1 VAAYIVR
8 RIIQAIPIVI
18 GVAIV
23 AFFIVRLAPGSP
35 VDKFRGGRVSPEVIA
50 NIIKLYQ
57 LDQPL
62 PQQLWSWITTFP
74 QVWRADAWGYSF
86 TDGKPV
92 LTNIGTRIPLTML
105 LMGSSLVLTAIISI
119 PLGILGAVKQYSRS
133 DKIITVLATIGY
145 AMPTFWLGIMLRTVF
160 AVQLRWF
167 PLFGAQ
173 MLGNNKFDLPDLL
186 WHLVLPMTT
195 LTIVAVAGWSRYMR
209 SSMLEVLR
217 QDYVRTAKA
226 KGLSN
231 NRVIYRHALR
241 NALIPIVTLFGL
253 SIPALLSGA
262 AVTETVFTW
271 PGLGSMG
278 IGAVITRDY
287 PTVLA
292 FVMIGGILVI
302 LGNLVADIL
311 YAFVDP
317 RIKY

>member
-1 VAAYIVR
+1 MALYIVR
-8 RIIQAIPIVI
+8 RVLQAIPILL
-18 GVAIV
+18 GVAII

-35 VDKFRGGRVSPEVIA
+35 VDKFRGGRVSPAVIQ
-50 NIIKLYQ
+50 NVIKLYQ

-62 PQQLWSWITTFP
+62 PQQLWSWLTTFP
-74 QVWRADAWGYSF
+74 QIWRIDAWGYSF

-92 LTNIGTRIPLTML
+92 LSNIAARVPLTLL
-105 LMGSSLVLTAIISI
+105 LMGTTLILTAVIAI
-119 PLGILGAVKQYSRS
+119 PLGVLGAVKQYSTS
-133 DKIITVLATIGY
+133 DKFITVLATLGY
-145 AMPTFWLGIMLRTVF
+145 AMPTFWLGFMLRTVF
-160 AVQLRWF
+160 GANLKWF

-173 MLGNNKFDLPDLL
+173 TLGGGNGLPDLL
-186 WHLVLPMTT
+186 WHMVLPVTT

-226 KGLSN
+226 KGLASR
-231 NRVIYRHALR
+231 RVIYRHALR
-241 NALIPIVTLFGL
+241 NALIPIVTLLGL
-253 SIPALLSGA
+253 SIPALLAGA
-262 AVTETVFTW
+262 AVTETVFSW

-278 IGAVITRDY
+278 INAVITRDY

-302 LGNLVADIL
+302 LGNLLADIL